1 MSAALL
7 LADLEATGIKVTRRG
22 DNLRLRV
29 KRGVNL
35 DPFLDQITAHKPAL
49 LTLLAL
55 QDEIVRTASAAQKM
69 PSIASTTTD
78 FGSAGM
84 HSTTRRPSDAHIHDQ
99 LPTLRPEARTGQ
111 GLVPRRFLAP
121 L

>member
-1 MSAALL
+1 L
-7 LADLEATGIKVTRRG
+7 LAGLEATGIKVTCRG

-55 QDEIVRTASAAQKM
+55 QDEIVRTASAAQ
-69 PSIASTTTD
+69 
-78 FGSAGM
+78 
-84 HSTTRRPSDAHIHDQ
+84 DAFDRQHYDRLWERWHALHDQ
-99 LPTLRPEARTGQ
+99 ET
-111 GLVPRRFLAP
+111 F
-121 L
+121 